1 MLIMNCST
9 TLTQEEY
16 AAVLRAME
24 KAGFTDVAAYLRFA
38 VLQAVRD
45 TLSDM

>member
-9 TLTQEEY
+9 TLTQNEY
-16 AAVLRAME
+16 ASLLRAME
-24 KAGFTDVAAYLRFA
+24 KSGFTDVAAYLRYA